1 MKHIYMIGGTMG
13 VGKTAVCRILKN
25 KLSNCVFLDGDWCW
39 DMQPF
44 QVTSETKK
52 MVMENICFLL
62 NQFICCSA
70 YENIVFCWVMHEQT
84 IIDEILSKLK
94 TDGCM
99 VHGIS
104 LICDAH
110 VLRERLQKD
119 VDAGIRM
126 EDVIERSIA
135 RIDLYEK
142 LDTQKID
149 VSRMT
154 PEQVAEHLLLDK
166 EE

>member
-25 KLSNCVFLDGDWCW
+25 KL
-39 DMQPF
+39 P
-44 QVTSETKK
+44 
-52 MVMENICFLL
+52 
-62 NQFICCSA
+62 
-70 YENIVFCWVMHEQT
+70 
-84 IIDEILSKLK
+84 
-94 TDGCM
+94 TDGCLE
-99 VHGIS
+99 HGIS

-119 VDAGIRM
+119 VDAGIRT
-126 EDVIERSIA
+126 EEVIERSIA